1 MSFRSRTTEPAG
13 ASISRDDTIK
23 AAVETIEDGRFRD
36 RLARF
41 VSIPS
46 ESRVAEARPELERVL
61 DDELTPLCQSMG
73 FETRLLHHP
82 TAPGPCLYAERIEGA
97 GLPTILQYGH
107 GDVVAGLEGWSE
119 GLSPFKMTE
128 QGGRFYGRGTADNKG
143 QLNVN
148 LTALETLLS
157 VRGSLGFNL
166 KYLVEMGE
174 ESGSLGLR
182 EICAANADLLR
193 ADVLIASDGPRI
205 AADKPTIFLGARG
218 GVSFYIEI
226 KARESFQHSGNWG
239 GLLSNPG
246 VELCHAITALIGR
259 NGEIPIPELTPGHIP
274 DNVRA
279 HLSRLRITPE
289 ASDPQIEPWWGE
301 PSLTAE
307 EKVFAWSSFEVMEME
322 CGNLAQPLYAIPPSA
337 RARLQLRF
345 PVGVDVEAVVPAIRR
360 RLAQTGHSRVI
371 VHEPHDAIFLA
382 TRLDPD
388 HPWVTRVAQSLE
400 RTMRAPPAILPNL
413 GGSLPNDIFA
423 RDLQLP
429 TIWIPHSYSGCLQH
443 APDEHLPVAIAR
455 EGLAIMAGL
464 YWDLGTQS
472 PGEAFSLRPPGILS
486 Q

>member
-1 MSFRSRTTEPAG
+1 MSREQAIAT
-13 ASISRDDTIK
+13 
-23 AAVETIEDGRFRD
+23 AVNAMEDGRFRE

-41 VSIPS
+41 VSIAS
-46 ESRVAEARPELERVL
+46 ASRVPEAKGDLERFVEH
-61 DDELTPLCQSMG
+61 ELTPLFRSMG
-73 FETRLLHHP
+73 FATRLLHHP
-82 TAPGPCLYAERIEGA
+82 MAPGPCLYAERIEGV
-97 GLPTILQYGH
+97 GLPTVLQYGH
-107 GDVVAGLEGWSE
+107 GDVVAGLDGWSE
-119 GLSPFKMTE
+119 GLSPFEMVE
-128 QGGRFYGRGTADNKG
+128 RDGRFYGRGTADNKG

-148 LTALETLLS
+148 LTALEALLAT
-157 VRGSLGFNL
+157 RGRLGFNL
-166 KYLVEMGE
+166 KYLIEMGE

-182 EICAANADLLR
+182 EICAEHADLLR

-205 AADKPTIFLGARG
+205 AIDKPTIFLGARG

-246 VELCHAITALIGR
+246 VELCHAIGALIGR
-259 NGEIPIPELTPGHIP
+259 NGEIRVPELTPGSIP
-274 DNVRA
+274 DNVRK
-279 HLSRLRITPE
+279 HLSRLRITPT
-289 ASDPQIEPWWGE
+289 ADDPPIEPWWGE
-301 PSLTAE
+301 PGLTAE

-345 PVGVDVEAVVPAIRR
+345 PVGVDVDAVVPAVRK
-360 RLAQTGHSRVI
+360 RLQEAGYPRVV

-388 HPWVTRVAQSLE
+388 HPWVDRVAASLE
-400 RTMRAPPAILPNL
+400 RTMKAPPAILPNL

-443 APDEHLPVAIAR
+443 APNEHLPISIAA
-455 EGLAIMAGL
+455 EGLAIMAAL
-464 YWDLGTQS
+464 YWDLG
-472 PGEAFSLRPPGILS
+472 E
-486 Q
+486 